1 MEGFIPN
8 SFKELVMSYAID
20 PSDIAHLNQFSS
32 VFCKMMEA
40 EKPTSLLLEDL
51 SDGAHLRIG
60 DSSGTVQTTMS
71 GNVYQTLDP
80 VLEYCLVLT
89 RLLKEHSITLD
100 KILKSS
106 LFDLTKNMAHVWTFE
121 TGLFNL
127 LVSENYSIRNVWID
141 HFAGLQVM
149 CSESDTVV
157 DFSGQTKINESVLGA
172 YRNDPVNQAPSDPEI
187 ENIKANEWALNQ
199 ELSRVLRGVFVE
211 DIRVGMEF
219 GTVTYVE
226 FVCCPNIPLYPG
238 DHIVCQYVQLYLNFV
253 DKTTQIP
260 GTLGALS
267 TLGFVSLPYTMLNGN
282 HNLISVELANLLR
295 ACRNTA
301 TKSFSPHFRNTLG
314 SGVVNAGNCSSAPI
328 DAYDPNRCINSK
340 PQLFSTELIWR
351 DLVND
356 YNAAIDGTVS
366 GKIHASPSAL
376 LTVMKEKP
384 ERFAFIR
391 NRMEGIVIPWAQVTQ
406 PTPILND
413 DVLRQLLDMYRI
425 YTQYKN
431 TFS

>member
-1 MEGFIPN
+1 
-8 SFKELVMSYAID
+8 MSYAID

-60 DSSGTVQTTMS
+60 DTSGTIQTTIS

-89 RLLKEHSITLD
+89 RLLKEHSTTLD

-127 LVSENYSIRNVWID
+127 LVSENYSIRNVWLD
-141 HFAGLQVM
+141 HFAGLQVTN
-149 CSESDTVV
+149 SESDTVV
-157 DFSGQTKINESVLGA
+157 DFSEQTKINESVLDA
-172 YRNDPVNQAPSDPEI
+172 YCNDPVNQPPSDSEI
-187 ENIKANEWALNQ
+187 VNLKANEWALGQ
-199 ELSRVLRGVFVE
+199 ELARIIGGVYVVE
-211 DIRVGMEF
+211 DIRVGIEF
-219 GTVTYVE
+219 GEVTYVE
-226 FVCCPNIPLYPG
+226 FVANPDVPLYPSN
-238 DHIVCQYVQLYLNFV
+238 HVVCQYAQMYLNIV
-253 DKTTQIP
+253 KKATQIP
-260 GTLGALS
+260 GTLGIFGTNTAI
-267 TLGFVSLPYTMLNGN
+267 SLADVMLNDN
-282 HNLISVELANLLR
+282 HNLISGELANLLR
-295 ACRNTA
+295 VCRNTA
-301 TKSFSPHFRNTLG
+301 TKNFSPHYFRNTLG
-314 SGVVNAGNCSSAPI
+314 SGVVNAGNWPSAPI
-328 DAYDPNRCINSK
+328 DVYDPNRCINSK

-376 LTVMKEKP
+376 LAVLKEKP

-406 PTPILND
+406 PTSMLNG
-413 DVLRQLLDMYRI
+413 DVLRQLLEMYRI
-425 YTQYKN
+425 YTQYKKHI
-431 TFS
+431 